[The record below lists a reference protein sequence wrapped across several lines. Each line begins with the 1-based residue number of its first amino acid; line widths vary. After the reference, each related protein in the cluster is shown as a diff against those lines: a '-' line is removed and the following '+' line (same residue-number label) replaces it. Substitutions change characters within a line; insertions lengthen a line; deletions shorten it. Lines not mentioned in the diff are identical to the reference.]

1 MAGKQDAPKDATSF
15 TKKAN
20 QMAREHF
27 PPGDQR
33 GYEDAWKGLIEQ
45 VKDLVIENERGDT
58 VWSLTPYVDQ
68 MSNPPPASPPDCPD
82 TVNPSLWR
90 QATLNSI
97 AGLFEVVEGIYQVR
111 AFDMSNMTIIES
123 DTGVVLIDPL
133 ISNECAEAAL
143 ALYRKH
149 RPRSGGVRGV
159 IYTHSHVDHFGGV
172 RGVVSDE
179 ALENGAK
186 ILAPAGFM
194 EHAVSENVFAGV
206 AMARRAEYMYGPYL
220 APGNKGQIDAGLG
233 KGQSTG
239 TISLIK
245 PNIDITHTG
254 QVIPIDGL
262 EIEFQ
267 MTPGSEAPAEM
278 NFYFPRYKALCTAE
292 NTTHN
297 MHNIQTLRGARV
309 RDALLWSKYL
319 NEAMN
324 LFGHRTEVLF
334 AQHHWPVWNKD
345 PVDNFLKKQR
355 DLYRY
360 LNDQTLRLLNKGY
373 TGIEIAETFRLS
385 PGLEQDWSCRG
396 YYGSVSHNVKGVYDR
411 YMGWFN
417 GNPSMLHAL
426 PPTESSPRYVE
437 AMGGTEAVIA
447 KAAAAF
453 ERGEYRWV
461 AELVGHVVFDR
472 SDNPKAKELQQR
484 ARNLQADALE
494 QLGYQAEPATWRNFY
509 LMGAQELRGEIQ
521 KEEPTFSR
529 DMIVELSNE
538 MIFDMFG
545 AQLNGT
551 AAAERQLVMTWNF
564 TDITDPKDSLWKVEV
579 SNGALSSS
587 AGVATLAGNPD
598 VQVKLE
604 RSALDEVLLGE
615 KSLEEV
621 VREGRVTFQKGEEG
635 FLWFFSLIEQGD
647 PNFPIVT
654 PKVPAL
660 PKMLSTE
667 HLPAE
672 VVNAIKK
679 RRLGLARPVLKG
691 C

>member
-1 MAGKQDAPKDATSF
+1 MIGDRNAPKDATDF
-15 TKKAN
+15 TRAIN
-20 QMAREHF
+20 REYEARLPFSDESSYHAAQF
-27 PPGDQR
+27 
-33 GYEDAWKGLIEQ
+33 GLIDQ
-45 VKDLVIENERGDT
+45 VEDLVVEGPSGP
-58 VWSLTPYVDQ
+58 VWSLRGYMDQ
-68 MSNPPPASPPDCPD
+68 MTNPPPSCPP

-90 QATLNSI
+90 MATLNSI
-97 AGLFEVVEGIYQVR
+97 AGLFKVVKNDEGDNKGIYQVR
-111 AFDMSNMTIIES
+111 AYDMSNMTIVEG
-123 DTGVVLIDPL
+123 DTGVIIIDPL
-133 ISNECAEAAL
+133 ISNECAAAAL

-149 RPRSGGVRGV
+149 RPQSGNVTAV

-179 ALENGAK
+179 DVRNGVK
-186 ILAPAGFM
+186 IVAPAGFL

-206 AMARRAEYMYGPYL
+206 AMARRAQYMYGPFL
-220 APGNKGQIDAGLG
+220 ERNHKGQIDCGLG
-233 KGQSTG
+233 KNQSTG
-239 TISLIK
+239 TISLIA
-245 PNIDITHTG
+245 PNEHIAATG
-254 QVIPIDGL
+254 DKIEIDGV

-278 NFYFPRYKALCTAE
+278 NFFFPRYKALCTAE

-324 LFGHRTEVLF
+324 LFGNRTEVLF
-334 AQHHWPVWNKD
+334 AQHHWPVLGNN
-345 PVDNFLKKQR
+345 PVGSFMGKQR

-417 GNPSMLHAL
+417 GNPSTLHAL

-437 AMGGTEAVIA
+437 AMGGAEAVLA

-461 AELVGHVVFDR
+461 AELVGHVVFT
-472 SDNPKAKELQQR
+472 NPKNDAAKR
-484 ARNLQADALE
+484 LQADALE

-521 KEEPTFSR
+521 KEAPIFSR
-529 DMIVELSNE
+529 DLIVQLTNE
-538 MIFDMFG
+538 MIFDMLG
-545 AQLNGT
+545 AQLNGM
-551 AAAERQLVMTWNF
+551 AAAQRQLVMNWVF
-564 TDITDPKDSLWKVEV
+564 TDITDPTQNICRVDA
-579 SNGALSSS
+579 SNGALSC
-587 AGVATLAGNPD
+587 TLGTLSLSPD
-598 VQVKLE
+598 VDVLLQ

-615 KSLEEV
+615 KSMEEV
-621 VREGRVTFQKGEEG
+621 IREGRVTFRKGQEDFE
-635 FLWFFSLIEQGD
+635 WFFSLIEQGD
-647 PNFPIVT
+647 PNFLIVT

-660 PKMLSTE
+660 PKMLSAE

-672 VVNAIKK
+672 VVNAVKK
-679 RRLGLARPVLKG
+679 RRIGLAPPVLKG

>member
-1 MAGKQDAPKDATSF
+1 M
-15 TKKAN
+15 
-20 QMAREHF
+20 
-27 PPGDQR
+27 
-33 GYEDAWKGLIEQ
+33 
-45 VKDLVIENERGDT
+45 
-58 VWSLTPYVDQ
+58 DQ
-68 MSNPPPASPPDCPD
+68 MSDPPPASPPACPD

-97 AGLFEVVEGIYQVR
+97 AGLFKVAEEDKGDRKGIYQVR
-111 AFDMSNMTIIES
+111 AYDMSNMTIVES
-123 DTGVVLIDPL
+123 DTGFVIIDPL

-149 RPRSGGVRGV
+149 RSRTGGVKAV

-179 ALENGAK
+179 ALENGVK
-186 ILAPAGFM
+186 ILAPTGFM

-220 APGNKGQIDAGLG
+220 APGNRGQIDCGLG

-245 PNIDITHTG
+245 PNLDITDTG
-254 QVIPIDGL
+254 QKITIDGL

-334 AQHHWPVWNKD
+334 AQHHWPVWKPA
-345 PVDNFLKKQR
+345 PVHNFLKKQR

-373 TGIEIAETFRLS
+373 TGIEIAETFKLS

-417 GNPSMLHAL
+417 GNPSTLHAL
-426 PPTESSPRYVE
+426 PPTKSSPRYVA
-437 AMGGTEAVIA
+437 AMGGAAEVLK

-453 ERGEYRWV
+453 EEGEYRWV
-461 AELVGHVVFDR
+461 AELVGHVVFAEPG
-472 SDNPKAKELQQR
+472 NQV
-484 ARNLQADALE
+484 ARDLQASALE
-494 QLGYQAEPATWRNFY
+494 QLGYQAEAATWRNFY

-521 KEEPTFSR
+521 KEEPVFSR

-538 MIFDMFG
+538 MIFDMLG
-545 AQLNGT
+545 AQLNGM
-551 AAAERQLVMTWNF
+551 AAAERQLVMAWVF
-564 TDITDPKDSLWKVEV
+564 TDIADAKDSLWHVEV

-587 AGVATLAGNPD
+587 AGTKPGTPD
-598 VQVKLE
+598 VHVVLE

-615 KSLEEV
+615 TSMEQV
-621 VREGRVTFQKGEEG
+621 IREGRVKFQDGEED

-647 PNFPIVT
+647 PSFPIVT
-654 PKVPAL
+654 PKEPAL
-660 PKMLSTE
+660 PRMPSAE
-667 HLPAE
+667 RLPAE